1 VVDTRGEETIM
12 TPEAHSP
19 DDGSSLTT
27 LDIGARARVIV
38 LRGNIRGDVVE
49 ALREELLAAIEG
61 GVREIFVDLSDVESV
76 GSPFHDLVSAASITL
91 ADRGGVLL
99 VWSRKYTAGD
109 PTYVVADIRDRAL
122 AELMPRERRS
132 QALSRSRA

>member
-1 VVDTRGEETIM
+1 M
-12 TPEAHSP
+12 PPEAHSP
-19 DDGSSLTT
+19 HHRTPLLTT
-27 LDIGARARVIV
+27 ADVGVRARVIV
-38 LRGNIRGDVVE
+38 LRGNIRGDAVDE
-49 ALREELLAAIEG
+49 LREELLAAIEG
-61 GVREIFVDLSDVESV
+61 GVREVFVDLSDVESV

-132 QALSRSRA
+132 PARTVSRA

>member
-1 VVDTRGEETIM
+1 M
-12 TPEAHSP
+12 PPEAHSP
-19 DDGSSLTT
+19 HHRTPLLTT
-27 LDIGARARVIV
+27 VDVGVRARVIV
-38 LRGNIRGDVVE
+38 LRGNIRGDAVDE
-49 ALREELLAAIEG
+49 LREELLAAIEG
-61 GVREIFVDLSDVESV
+61 GVREVFVDLSDVESV

-132 QALSRSRA
+132 PARTGSRA

>member
-1 VVDTRGEETIM
+1 MTREANSPIHGTPPVTTVDVG
-12 TPEAHSP
+12 P
-19 DDGSSLTT
+19 
-27 LDIGARARVIV
+27 RARVIV
-38 LRGNIRGDVVE
+38 LRGDFRGDAVDD
-49 ALREELLAAIEG
+49 LREQLLAAIEG
-61 GVREIFVDLSDVESV
+61 GVREVFVDLSDVESV
-76 GSPFHDLVSAASITL
+76 GSPFHDLVSSASITL

-132 QALSRSRA
+132 PARSGSRA